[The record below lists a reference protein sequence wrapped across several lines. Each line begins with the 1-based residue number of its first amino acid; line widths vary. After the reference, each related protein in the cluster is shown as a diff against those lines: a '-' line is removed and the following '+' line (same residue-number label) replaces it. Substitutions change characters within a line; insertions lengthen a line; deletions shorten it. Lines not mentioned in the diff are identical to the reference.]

1 MIIRINK
8 QDNTPLYR
16 QICQQVRQL
25 IRDGQ
30 LQPGQLLPSLN
41 QLAIMLD
48 ISRETTKKAY
58 NQLLREGLLIAQ
70 QGKGIFVAGRRET
83 DKKEILLILDKQS
96 VYNQILVQAFQDT
109 LQDSVHITILLHSQN
124 LDVLEYYLNQHLDR
138 YDYNMQNY
146 VNAKMRII
154 RNQTTDDSFIF
165 WEDDPIIA
173 RELKKY
179 DIKSHL
185 CPFSAIKEH
194 GAIAYISDGHYEIE
208 YPTPINMEEEEL
220 ALTGRHNIYNQLA
233 AGISANVMGVNGKVI
248 VESLKNFQGVPH
260 RLEKV
265 AKVRGVQ
272 YVNDSKATNVN
283 ACFFA
288 LESMKTPTVLILGG
302 TDKGNDYNE
311 ILPLVKEKCRALV
324 FLGADNKKLHDFF
337 GPVGIPIADTHS
349 MADCVKACYEFAQ
362 PGDTVLLSPCCASFD
377 LFKNMADRGNQFK
390 ELVCKL

>member
-1 MIIRINK
+1 MNK
-8 QDNTPLYR
+8 MT
-16 QICQQVRQL
+16 ITAQV
-25 IRDGQ
+25 
-30 LQPGQLLPSLN
+30 S
-41 QLAIMLD
+41 
-48 ISRETTKKAY
+48 TKKNAGERAEENFDY
-58 NQLLREGLLIAQ
+58 YVIELSSFQLEGMYDFRANVAVLL
-70 QGKGIFVAGRRET
+70 
-83 DKKEILLILDKQS
+83 
-96 VYNQILVQAFQDT
+96 N
-109 LQDSVHITILLHSQN
+109 ITP
-124 LDVLEYYLNQHLDR
+124 DHLDR

-146 VNAKMRII
+146 VDAKMRII
-154 RNQTTDDSFIF
+154 RNQTTDDSFIY